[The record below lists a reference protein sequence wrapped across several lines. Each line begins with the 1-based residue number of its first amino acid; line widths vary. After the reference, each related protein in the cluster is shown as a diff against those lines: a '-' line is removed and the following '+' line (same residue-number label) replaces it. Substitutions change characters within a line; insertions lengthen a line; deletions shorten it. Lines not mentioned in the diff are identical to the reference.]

1 MHDKPLIVLYTH
13 KLPYPHDTGTNQR
26 IKTLVA
32 YLRQKYR
39 VGLVVPTYHVDIQ
52 HLEQDYD
59 GIWHGGRYDSLWSK
73 LHWQAGLRIKQFL
86 LQMQLGASV
95 FRTGNPMARISVHA
109 AWQLYRVC
117 RKETVALIIVQKIL
131 NTVPATAIAHHLLIP
146 VVLDTHDLFY
156 VGKENKPESAAGLAA
171 SNLHTATAQ
180 DEFSLLRQYD
190 ALMAIQ
196 HEDADILRRQLPYMP
211 VITALHP
218 IKAIHERRVSPNPL
232 TLSLLFV
239 GSASAHNVDSLD
251 FFLTDCFPNI
261 VSQCP
266 DIRLDICGSVA
277 ATVAIGFPNVHL
289 HGRVEDLSDYYAA
302 ATLVINPILAGSG
315 LKIKTVE
322 ALAHGKCL
330 VTTPIGIE
338 GLVGIHEAVVC
349 VQPELLAENILR
361 LIQQP
366 DLIRIYEEKA
376 LKYAQD
382 NLTDEMCYQELSLLI
397 ERFAMKNN
405 IA

>member
-32 YLRQKYR
+32 YLRQRYR
-39 VGLVVPTYHVDIQ
+39 VGLVVPTYHVDIE

-59 GIWHGGRYDSLWSK
+59 GIWYGSRYDSLWNK
-73 LHWQAGLRIKQFL
+73 LRWQAGLRIKRFL
-86 LQMQLGASV
+86 LQIKVGASV
-95 FRTGNPMARISVHA
+95 LCTGNPMARVNVHA

-131 NTVPATAIAHHLLIP
+131 NTVPATAIAHHLRIP

-156 VGKENKPESAAGLAA
+156 VGKASKPESAIGLTA
-171 SNLHTATAQ
+171 SNIHTATAQ
-180 DEFSLLRQYD
+180 DELSLLRQYD
-190 ALMAIQ
+190 ALIAIQ
-196 HEDADILRRQLPYMP
+196 HEDADILRRQLPSMP

-218 IKAIHERRVSPNPL
+218 IKAIRKRRSFQNPH
-232 TLSLLFV
+232 TSSLLFV
-239 GSASAHNVDSLD
+239 GSASAHNVDALD
-251 FFLTDCFPNI
+251 FFLTNCFPNI
-261 VSQCP
+261 VGQCP
-266 DIRLDICGSVA
+266 DIRLDICGSVT
-277 ATVAIGFPNVHL
+277 ATVAIGLPNVHL
-289 HGRVEDLSDYYAA
+289 HGRVENLDDYYAA

-322 ALAHGKCL
+322 AIAHGKCL

-349 VQPELLAENILR
+349 VQPELLAENIVRLLR
-361 LIQQP
+361 QP
-366 DLIRIYEEKA
+366 DLILAYEEKA
-376 LKYAQD
+376 LGYARN
-382 NLTDEMCYQELSLLI
+382 NLTEEMCYQEISPLI
-397 ERFAMKNN
+397 EKLTTKRN